1 MTYETPLTVLLTVI
15 GFLLVVFAQIKINT
29 TYSKYRKVQ
38 NSAGLTGQD
47 VARKILDSNGLS
59 QISVYEISGNL
70 SDHYNPSKKLINLS
84 KDIYNGTSIASLAVA
99 AHECGHAIQDKENYT
114 FFKIRSA
121 LVPVVNLISYLGYFG
136 LLISIIGGLT
146 GYIKLSIIIL
156 LATVLFQLV
165 TLPVE
170 IDASK
175 RALVQLEELNLVYND
190 ENKSAK
196 KVLSA
201 AAMTYIARLSS
212 DQKEHLNKPMD
223 KLCYI
228 MSLYNKVP
236 ELVQNLCNV
245 LPVSVEIVIKGP
257 FVKPDLKQFIPDFP
271 EDKIKISYTYENENL
286 PA

>member
-1 MTYETPLTVLLTVI
+1 MNYWLMTYETPLAVLLTVI

-99 AHECGHAIQDKENYT
+99 AHECGHAIQDKENYI

-121 LVPVVNLISYLGYFG
+121 LVPVVNFVSYLGYF
-136 LLISIIGGLT
+136 GLT

-201 AAMTYIARLSS
+201 AAMTYIASLLSS
-212 DQKEHLNKPMD
+212 ILDLLRLILILNSRND
-223 KLCYI
+223 
-228 MSLYNKVP
+228 
-236 ELVQNLCNV
+236 
-245 LPVSVEIVIKGP
+245 
-257 FVKPDLKQFIPDFP
+257 DRR
-271 EDKIKISYTYENENL
+271 
-286 PA
+286 